1 MEEKRDL
8 KLNLK
13 NTFKIA
19 FAFFG
24 ILMVW
29 QVYNTYCPIILEK
42 MLQELGVTST
52 NYIVGIIMA
61 LDNVGAI
68 IIMPIFGLLSDKTKT
83 KWGKRMPYIVIGMLL
98 TIIVFP
104 FIALMCIWNMFAGVV
119 VFMLLFLII
128 MQSYRSP
135 AVALMPDVTPKP
147 LRSAANGI
155 INLIGYFGGVF
166 ATVLG
171 MLAIFKLNADS
182 TLAEI
187 QDKVIWPFAICTGV
201 LVLVL
206 IFLIITIKENKM
218 VDETKFDVA
227 YGETMSDT
235 IEAIDEDTNAL
246 SGHDKK
252 NLIIILI
259 AIFLWFMSF
268 NAFETFGSL
277 YFKNVV
283 GDSTM
288 YSTMATILSVV
299 SILTFLLF
307 SGLSNKIGRKISIII
322 GLILITIA
330 LGAIAII
337 SLNNN
342 IVFLNDEGNVVIGWK
357 LFYIGMSVLIGIG
370 WALININSFPMV
382 VEYSNTKNLG
392 KFTSYYYISS
402 MLAQSVTPILV
413 GLIMDFNTQGQRLLF
428 VYSSIM
434 MVLAIIVFIFVKEKI
449 KLKDRIEKSKNSKN
463 KSALEKLGDIDD

>member
-1 MEEKRDL
+1 MDELKTL
-8 KLNLK
+8 KLNYK

-24 ILMVW
+24 ILMIW

-42 MLQELGVTST
+42 MLQELNINST

-61 LDNVGAI
+61 LDNVAAI
-68 IIMPIFGLLSDKTKT
+68 FIMPIFGSLSDKTHT
-83 KWGKRMPYIVIGMLL
+83 KFGKRMPYIAIGMLL

-104 FIALMCIWNMFAGVV
+104 FIALMCVWNIFIGVII
-119 VFMLLFLII
+119 FMMLFLII

-135 AVALMPDVTPKP
+135 AVALMPDITPKP
-147 LRSAANGI
+147 LRSKANGI

-166 ATVLG
+166 ATILG
-171 MLAIFKLNADS
+171 MLSIFKLNADS
-182 TLAEI
+182 TLTEI
-187 QDKVIWPFAICTGV
+187 QNKILWPFAITTAV
-201 LVLVL
+201 LIIIL
-206 IFLIITIKENKM
+206 IFLILTIKENKM
-218 VDETKFDVA
+218 VNDTKSDVE
-227 YGETMSDT
+227 YGEKLSET
-235 IEAIDEDTNAL
+235 IENINDDNTL
-246 SGHDKK
+246 SKKDKR
-252 NLIIILI
+252 NLFIILT

-288 YSTMATILSVV
+288 YSTMATVLSIV
-299 SILTFLLF
+299 SILTFLSCSSLA
-307 SGLSNKIGRKISIII
+307 NKIGRKISILI

-330 LGAIAII
+330 LSAIAII
-337 SLNNN
+337 SINSKINYLDIN
-342 IVFLNDEGNVVIGWK
+342 GNVLLQWK
-357 LFYIGMSVLIGIG
+357 LFYIGMSILIGIG

-402 MLAQSVTPILV
+402 MLAQSITPILV
-413 GLIMDFNTQGQRLLF
+413 GLIMDFNTSGQKLLF
-428 VYSSIM
+428 IYSASM
-434 MVLAIIVFIFVKEKI
+434 MILAIIVFIFVKEKI
-449 KLKDRIEKSKNSKN
+449 KLKDRIEKNKNEKR
-463 KSALEKLGDIDD
+463 KSALEKLGEIDD

>member
-1 MEEKRDL
+1 MEEKRQL
-8 KLNLK
+8 KLNYK

-24 ILMVW
+24 ILMLW

-42 MLQELGVTST
+42 MLQEQGVETT
-52 NYIVGIIMA
+52 NYLVGIIMA
-61 LDNVGAI
+61 LDNVAAI
-68 IIMPIFGLLSDKTKT
+68 FIMPIFGTLSDKTKT
-83 KWGKRMPYIVIGMLL
+83 KYGKRMPYIVIGMLL

-104 FIALMCIWNMFAGVV
+104 FIALMCMWNIFAGVI
-119 VFMLLFLII
+119 VFMMLFLII

-147 LRSAANGI
+147 LRSTANGL

-166 ATVLG
+166 ATILG
-171 MLAIFKLNADS
+171 MLSIFKLNADS
-182 TLAEI
+182 SLAEI
-187 QDKVIWPFAICTGV
+187 QDKVIWPFAVCTAI
-201 LVLVL
+201 LVIVL

-218 VDETKFDVA
+218 INETKDDVE
-227 YGETMSDT
+227 YGESLSDT
-235 IEAIDEDTNAL
+235 LDKIDEENNTL
-246 SGHDKK
+246 SKKDKR

-259 AIFLWFMSF
+259 SIFLWFMSF

-299 SILTFLLF
+299 SILTFLLC
-307 SGLSNKIGRKISIII
+307 SSLSNKIGRKISIII
-322 GLILITIA
+322 GLVLITIA
-330 LGAIAII
+330 LGSIAII
-337 SLNNN
+337 SLNSK
-342 IVFLNDEGNVVIGWK
+342 IIFVNDLGNVLIGWK
-357 LFYIGMSVLIGIG
+357 IFYIGMSVLIGIG

-392 KFTSYYYISS
+392 KFTSYYYVSS
-402 MLAQSVTPILV
+402 MLAQTVTPILV
-413 GLIMDFNTQGQRLLF
+413 GLIMDFNSKGQRLLF
-428 VYSSIM
+428 VYSSILM
-434 MVLAIIVFIFVKEKI
+434 FLAIVVFIFVQEKI
-449 KLKDRIEKSKNSKN
+449 KLKDRIEKNKNTKH
-463 KSALEKLGDIDD
+463 KSSLEKLGEIDD